1 MFAREIPQRD
11 GSARPL
17 PEQKRKAVSKPRPKG
32 RGAPLPRGGGGRRN
46 FGAKK
51 GSSIFKCRV
60 PTKRTDKK
68 KELPLTRAYTLHH
81 VPGQHLT
88 FKDREQIAMAYNHN
102 LQLPAYQRLS
112 LRKLA
117 DQIGLPY
124 STLHREIQRGRI
136 HQPVLHKAREYW
148 EYSEHIAQD
157 HIHAGARNKG
167 RGMRFTNIVAS
178 LLATKVKDERKS
190 PAHARKELLAEGLPF
205 VPAVST
211 IYAHIDHGDIG
222 ILHGETPYHPKR
234 RAKRRG
240 PVRRALPKP
249 DNLSIEDRPD
259 LSARA
264 EFGHWEMDTIV
275 SGVHGKGGLLVLI
288 ERQTRFYLIAK
299 IRRINQSE
307 VLRALRCLIRN
318 GQMKKVLSITTD
330 NGCEFLDARRIETL
344 FSKINALLKIYYTH
358 AYAAWEK
365 GSVENANRHVRRWYP
380 KGTDFRRV
388 SAHAVQALQNFINS
402 IPRQTLQGAS
412 AHEAVLAA
420 A

>member
-1 MFAREIPQRD
+1 M
-11 GSARPL
+11 
-17 PEQKRKAVSKPRPKG
+17 PRQ
-32 RGAPLPRGGGGRRN
+32 
-46 FGAKK
+46 
-51 GSSIFKCRV
+51 
-60 PTKRTDKK
+60 
-68 KELPLTRAYTLHH
+68 YTLHH

-88 FKDREQIAMAYNHN
+88 FKCREQIAMVYNRN
-102 LQLPAYQRLS
+102 LRQPAYKRLS

-117 DQIGLPY
+117 NQIGLPY
-124 STLHREIQRGRI
+124 STLHREIRRGRVPMPI
-136 HQPVLHKAREYW
+136 LHHDKPYV

-157 HIHAGARNKG
+157 NIHAGAQNKG
-167 RGMRFTNIVAS
+167 RGMRFTNVIAG
-178 LLATKVKDERKS
+178 LLATKIKAERKS
-190 PAHARKELLAEGLPF
+190 PAHARKELLTEGLPF

-299 IRRINQSE
+299 LRRINQIE
-307 VLRALRCLIRN
+307 VLRALRGLVRS
-318 GQMKKVLSITTD
+318 GQMKKILSITTD

-344 FSKINALLKIYYTH
+344 FSNINALLKIYYTH

-380 KGTDFRRV
+380 KGTNFCRV
-388 SAHAVQALQNFINS
+388 SAHAIQALQNFINA
-402 IPRQTLQGAS
+402 IPRQILQGAS
-412 AHEAVLAA
+412 AHEAILSAA
-420 A
+420 